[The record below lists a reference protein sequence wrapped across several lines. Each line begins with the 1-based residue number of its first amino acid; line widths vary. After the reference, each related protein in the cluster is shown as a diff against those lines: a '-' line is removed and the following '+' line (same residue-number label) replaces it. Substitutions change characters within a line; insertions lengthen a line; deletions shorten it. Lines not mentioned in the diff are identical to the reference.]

1 MNFEK
6 VKKISTEVTCRVQAH
21 KAAGLPPMDPT
32 LLRDKILTELVI
44 QASMEEIA
52 EAWYK
57 QGIDIKGG
65 NIQKFIIEYYQ
76 NMSE

>member
-6 VKKISTEVTCRVQAH
+6 VKKISAEVTRRTQDH
-21 KAAGLPPMDPT
+21 INAGLPQMDPV
-32 LLRDKILTELVI
+32 LLRDKILTEMVI

-57 QGIDIKGG
+57 QGLDIKGG
-65 NIQKFIIEYYQ
+65 NIQKFIIEYNQ